1 MLIVFFFIIHFPP
14 LFFCTLFKTNKFQA
28 GCKTFFTACLKNYTR
43 KIYNFVNFIY
53 TKIFALPGIL
63 PDCFYQLIPSLFMP
77 FAYEFIKIG
86 YGALPHD
93 NLDKSILLQSTK
105 SLRNFQI

>member
-1 MLIVFFFIIHFPP
+1 MI
-14 LFFCTLFKTNKFQA
+14 
-28 GCKTFFTACLKNYTR
+28 
-43 KIYNFVNFIY
+43 FVIFIY

-63 PDCFYQLIPSLFMP
+63 PDCFYQLIPSLFIP

-86 YGALPHD
+86 YGALPHN